1 MASISSAGIGSGLD
15 VNSIITQLMAIERQ
29 PLKAL
34 EKQETELNSELSSFG
49 RLQGMLSSLRD
60 KSGAMNS
67 LTLWNRRAGTS
78 ADDRA
83 VQVTTAAGAAAGSY
97 AVEVSQLASAQTLSS
112 RAFTAADTAGQFAGG
127 TLTIELGEWTGTPTS
142 GFAPKV
148 GATPVT
154 INFDPADDTLAE
166 VRDRINSAGAGV
178 TATII
183 NDASGARLAL
193 RSTATGA
200 ENGFRITATETTD
213 DGVATNG
220 LSALAYNALAAS
232 PMTLNQSAA
241 NALATINGI
250 DVESTSN
257 TLTNV
262 SDGVTLRLMAETAGP
277 VEVVVAT
284 DTAAVKTA
292 VEDFVKSFNELATFI
307 REQTK
312 YDEASKKA
320 GAMQGDSL
328 VVGLQRQ
335 MRNVI
340 NEATTASTAFTRL
353 ADVGITMGADGTL
366 SINASSL
373 DNGIANI
380 EQFRN
385 LMQGD
390 GATTADKGFM
400 RRFKEMGD
408 LLLAADGSF
417 EGRTDSLQ
425 ARIDRIDDR
434 QEQME
439 ARLVATE
446 KRLRA
451 QYEALDRN
459 MGQLSGLSSYMSQQ
473 LQALNNFYTARSAGG
488 G

>member
-29 PLKAL
+29 PLAAL
-34 EKQETELNSELSSFG
+34 EKQETQLNAKLSGFG
-49 RLQGMLSSLRD
+49 KLQSLLSAMRD
-60 KSGAMNS
+60 KSGSMSS
-67 LTLWNRRAGTS
+67 LTLWNQRAGTS
-78 ADDRA
+78 SDERA

-97 AVEVSQLASAQTLSS
+97 AVEVQQLASAQTLSS
-112 RAFTAADTAGQFAGG
+112 RAFTAADTANQFSGG
-127 TLTIELGEWTGTPTS
+127 TLLIELGEWTGDPVS
-142 GFAPKV
+142 GFDPKA

-154 INFDPADDTLAE
+154 ITFDPADDTLAE
-166 VRDRINSAGAGV
+166 VRDRINGAGAGI

-193 RSTATGA
+193 RSSATGA

-213 DGVATNG
+213 DGVVNDG
-220 LSALAYNALAAS
+220 LSALAFNAVAAS
-232 PMTLNQSAA
+232 PMTMNQSAA

-250 DVESTSN
+250 DVESTGN

-262 SDGVTLRLMAETAGP
+262 SDGVTLRLLAETTGP
-277 VEVVVAT
+277 VDVGVST
-284 DTAAVKTA
+284 DTEAVKTA

-307 REQTK
+307 RDQTK

-366 SINASSL
+366 SINESSL
-373 DNGIANI
+373 ANGLSNLD
-380 EQFRN
+380 QFRN
-385 LMQGD
+385 LMQAD

-417 EGRTDSLQ
+417 EGRNDSLQ

-439 ARLVATE
+439 ARLVSTE

-451 QYEALDRN
+451 QYEALDRS

-473 LQALNNFYTARSAGG
+473 LQALNNFYTARSGG
-488 G
+488 

>member
-34 EKQETELNSELSSFG
+34 ETQETQLNSKVSSFG
-49 RLQGMLSSLRD
+49 KLQSLLSGLRD
-60 KSGAMNS
+60 KAGSINS
-67 LTLWNRRAGTS
+67 LTLWNQRAGSTG
-78 ADDRA
+78 DTRA
-83 VQVTTAAGAAAGSY
+83 VEVTTAPGAAVGSY
-97 AVEVSQLASAQTLSS
+97 AVEVQQLASAQTLSS
-112 RAFTAADTAGQFAGG
+112 RAFTAADTAAQFSGG
-127 TLTIELGEWTGTPTS
+127 TITIELGEWTGTPTIG
-142 GFAPKV
+142 GFDPKV

-154 INFDPADDTLAE
+154 ITFDPADDTLAE
-166 VRDRINSAGAGV
+166 VRDRINGASAGV

-193 RSTATGA
+193 RSSASGA

-213 DGVATNG
+213 DGVAANG

-232 PMTLNQSAA
+232 PMTLNQRAA

-250 DVESTSN
+250 DIESTSN

-262 SDGVTLRLMAETAGP
+262 SDGVSLRLLAETSGP
-277 VEVVVAT
+277 VEVGVST
-284 DTAAVKTA
+284 DTEAVKTA

-307 REQTK
+307 KDQTK

-353 ADVGITMGADGTL
+353 ADVGITMGADGNL
-366 SINASSL
+366 SINESSL
-373 DNGIANI
+373 ANGLANL

-390 GATTADKGFM
+390 GPTTADKGFM
-400 RRFKEMGD
+400 RRFKELGD

-417 EGRTDSLQ
+417 EGRTESLQ
-425 ARIDRIDDR
+425 ARIDRINDR

-439 ARLVATE
+439 ARLVSTE

-459 MGQLSGLSSYMSQQ
+459 MGQLSGLSSYMTQQ
-473 LQALNNFYTARSAGG
+473 LQALNNFYTARSGG
-488 G
+488 